1 MGIKVRIRKKLG
13 NFNLDVSL
21 ESNMDRIGILGASGA
36 GKSMTLRCIA
46 GIEEP
51 DEGLIEVDGRVLY
64 DSGKGICLKPQK
76 RKVGYLFQNYALFPT
91 MTVLENVEAGIREGR
106 KNERREKALTIL
118 ERFGIREMKDR
129 FPDEI
134 SGGQQQR
141 TALARILA
149 SEPRMIL
156 LDEPF
161 SALDGYLRDQMLM
174 EVLDM
179 LRDFQGPV
187 ILVSHNRDEI
197 YRFSEDLLVLEKGS
211 SLVCGKTR
219 EIFREPVYREAAKLT
234 GCRNFCRIRKLG
246 THCFLALDWGI
257 EVETQGLVP
266 DDSDCIGYRA
276 HDFVPVWKKR
286 QKNCIPVQLH
296 SASELPFEFNY
307 YFRPAGSG
315 TGPLIC
321 WVVQRDQAME
331 ISGKGM
337 PDFLRVRE
345 EQILYLKPRKC

>member
-1 MGIKVRIRKKLG
+1 MGTKVKIRKRLG
-13 NFNLDVSL
+13 NFSLDVSL

-51 DEGLIEVDGRVLY
+51 DEGLIEAGGRVLY
-64 DSGKGICLKPQK
+64 DSGRKICLKPQI

-91 MTVLENVEAGIREGR
+91 MTVLENVAAGIREGR
-106 KNERREKALTIL
+106 KNEKREKALAML
-118 ERFGIREMKDR
+118 ERFRIAQLRDR
-129 FPDEI
+129 LPGEI

-141 TALARILA
+141 TALARIMA
-149 SEPRMIL
+149 SEPCMIL

-174 EVLDM
+174 EVMEM

-197 YRFSEDLLVLEKGS
+197 YRFSEDLLVLEKGR
-211 SLVCGKTR
+211 SLICGKPA
-219 EIFREPVYREAAKLT
+219 EIFREPVYKEAAKLT
-234 GCRNFCRIRKLG
+234 GCSNFCRIRKLG
-246 THCFLALDWGI
+246 DHRFFAEDWGI
-257 EVETQGLVP
+257 EVETEGIVP

-296 SASELPFEFNY
+296 SASELPFEYNC
-307 YFRPAGSG
+307 YFRPEGSG
-315 TGPLIC
+315 TDPLIC
-321 WVVQRDQAME
+321 WFARRDQAVE
-331 ISGKGM
+331 FPEKGI
-337 PDFLRVRE
+337 PDFLRVCE
-345 EQILYLKPRKC
+345 ERILYLKTR